1 MKKFARKRLCEIA
14 TIERNVV
21 MPKAISSGTM
31 YIGLEHIATG
41 GEIVG
46 AKPVENAE
54 LASAK
59 FHFDRNHILYGK
71 LRPYLAKIALPN
83 FSGVCSTDILPIRPN
98 EQVDR
103 RFICYFLRQP
113 ELVKLAASQTS
124 GANLPRLSPST
135 LEAFEIP
142 LPPLPEQRRIA
153 DILDRADALRAQRR
167 AALAQLDALPQ
178 AIFLEMFGDL
188 DTNPNGFPVSSVG
201 ELALVQGGLQLSSSR
216 KNIGASIPY
225 LRVAN
230 VYRNRLD
237 LSEIKHMKAS
247 PNEVARTRLMSGD
260 ILVVEGHGNPNEIGR
275 AAMWR
280 GEIETC
286 VHQNHLI
293 RIRVDQASLQPQF
306 LCHLLNSRGGRK
318 HLLRSGKTTSGL
330 NTITVSEVR
339 LAPIFVP
346 PNFLQTEFDVRVKAI
361 ERLQSSYSSFLANSD
376 SLFASLQHRAF
387 RGEL

>member
-178 AIFLEMFGDL
+178 AIFLEMFGDPAA
-188 DTNPNGFPVSSVG
+188 NPRRWPMSEMRELFASMPIFGSMVPPSSDRG
-201 ELALVQGGLQLSSSR
+201 EWLS
-216 KNIGASIPY
+216 

-230 VYRNRLD
+230 IQDWKLD
-237 LSEIKHMKAS
+237 LSDQRFIDLPSNLIQRHSVSDGDLLMARAIATQEHLGKSIVVHPGKHRWAFDSHLMRLRFDQSKVFPEFIHSLLRTPGGRSLFLGVTRRSAVQFNVNTKEI
-247 PNEVARTRLMSGD
+247 
-260 ILVVEGHGNPNEIGR
+260 
-275 AAMWR
+275 
-280 GEIETC
+280 
-286 VHQNHLI
+286 
-293 RIRVDQASLQPQF
+293 ASLKIP
-306 LCHLLNSRGGRK
+306 
-318 HLLRSGKTTSGL
+318 
-330 NTITVSEVR
+330 
-339 LAPIFVP
+339 VP
-346 PNFLQTEFDVRVKAI
+346 PIPAQRDFVQLSKSKDQLALQNFKSLSE
-361 ERLQSSYSSFLANSD
+361 LD